1 MWRFKDLSFVKLFK
15 LTARQGRLM
24 VVVGGAI
31 CAFIAFLIIFGDF
44 VAPYDP
50 YAYVGMSLE
59 PPSYQFVMGTDS
71 LGRDIFSRVL
81 VGSRV
86 SLLIAAIS
94 VGISLSIGSILGAI
108 SGYVGGLLDKTLTAV
123 SDSLYTFPT
132 LILAILISAVLGPG
146 YTNTGMAI
154 GIPII
159 PAYFR
164 VIRGITLS
172 VKERG
177 FIEGEKVLGNSPLSI
192 IFRHIAPF
200 YTSTLIVMAS
210 MSVSGSILSVAGLGF
225 IGLGIPPPSPEWGSI
240 LAGGS
245 VWLLSGK
252 YWIVLFPGIMIFI
265 TILGFS
271 LLSEGLDLVYNQRE
285 RRMAMRG

>member
-1 MWRFKDLSFVKLFK
+1 
-15 LTARQGRLM
+15 
-24 VVVGGAI
+24 
-31 CAFIAFLIIFGDF
+31 
-44 VAPYDP
+44 
-50 YAYVGMSLE
+50 
-59 PPSYQFVMGTDS
+59 MGTDS

-94 VGISLSIGSILGAI
+94 VGISLPVGLILGAI
-108 SGYVGGLLDKTLTAV
+108 SGYMGKLLDKTLSSV

-146 YTNTGMAI
+146 YINTGMAI
-154 GIPII
+154 GIPMI

-164 VIRGITLS
+164 VIRSITLS

-177 FIEGEKVLGNSPLSI
+177 FIEGEKVLGNSPLNI

-200 YTSTLIVMAS
+200 YASTIIVMAS
-210 MSVSGSILSVAGLGF
+210 MSVSGAILSVAGLGF

-240 LAGGS
+240 LADGS

-252 YWIVLFPGIMIFI
+252 YWITLFPGIMIFI

-271 LLSEGLDLVYNQRE
+271 LLSEGLDLVYNQRD